1 LEIKEVVGIDVGK
14 EILEA
19 HIHIIKTS
27 SSFKNTIKEIKAMV
41 NWAVKKS
48 AVEKKSL
55 LFIFEHTGLYSQQ
68 LALYLSEKEYSFV
81 MIPGLEIK
89 RSLGISRGKSDK
101 IDAEKIAQY
110 GYRRREE
117 LSPYII
123 DIKEVAEIKK
133 LLSLREKLVTQRA
146 GYKSTLGEYKKFMK
160 RKGNEILF
168 SVHEKMIKELTK
180 QIEKIESNIDGIINS
195 NSKIKKQYELIKTI
209 KGVGPQTALF
219 MIAYTN
225 GFTRFQTW
233 RKFAS
238 YCGIAPFPNSS
249 GKSLKGKTK
258 VSGLAN
264 KKIKSLLDMC
274 AKTAIQSNPEMKIY
288 YMRRVSEGKE
298 KMSTI
303 NIIRNKLLSR
313 IFAVVNRET
322 PYVNTYAYCG

>member
-19 HIHIIKTS
+19 HIHSLKTS
-27 SSFKNTIKEIKAMV
+27 SSFKNTIAEIKTMV
-41 NWAVKKS
+41 NWAVKRS
-48 AVEKKSL
+48 TVEKKSI
-55 LFIFEHTGLYSQQ
+55 LFVLEHTGLYSKQ
-68 LALYLSEKEYSFV
+68 LALFLSDKEYNFV

-146 GYKSTLGEYKKFMK
+146 GYKSTLGEYKQFMK

-180 QIEKIESNIDGIINS
+180 QIEKIESNIDGIVNS

-209 KGVGPQTALF
+209 KGVGSQTALF

-288 YMRRVSEGKE
+288 YLRRVSEGKE

-313 IFAVVNRET
+313 IFAVVDRET

>member
-1 LEIKEVVGIDVGK
+1 MEIKEVVGIDVGK
-14 EILEA
+14 DILEA

-27 SSFKNTIKEIKAMV
+27 SSFKNTITEIKSMV
-41 NWAVKKS
+41 NWAVKRS
-48 AVEKKSL
+48 AVEEKSI
-55 LFIFEHTGLYSQQ
+55 LFVFEHTGLYSQQ
-68 LALYLSEKEYSFV
+68 LALFLSEKEYNFV

-146 GYKSTLGEYKKFMK
+146 GYKSTLGEYKQFMK

-249 GKSLKGKTK
+249 GKSLRGKTK

-288 YMRRVSEGKE
+288 YLRRVSEGKE

>member
-1 LEIKEVVGIDVGK
+1 LEIREVVGIDVGK
-14 EILEA
+14 EKLDVHVHSRKI
-19 HIHIIKTS
+19 S
-27 SSFKNTIKEIKAMV
+27 SSFKNTITEIKAMV
-41 NWAVKKS
+41 NWAIKKS
-48 AVEKKSL
+48 AVEKTFL
-55 LFIFEHTGLYSQQ
+55 LFVFEHTGLYSQT
-68 LALYLSEKEYSFV
+68 LALYLSEKEYNFV

-89 RSLGISRGKSDK
+89 RSLGLSRGKSDK

-123 DIKEVAEIKK
+123 DVKEVSEIKK

-146 GYKSTLGEYKKFMK
+146 GYKSTFGEYKKFMK
-160 RKGNEILF
+160 RKENEILF

-180 QIEKIESNIDGIINS
+180 QIEKIESKIDGIIKS
-195 NSKIKKQYELIKTI
+195 NSKIKKQYELINTI

-238 YCGIAPFPNSS
+238 YCGIAPFPHSS

-274 AKTAIQSNPEMKIY
+274 AKTAIQSNPEMKVY

>member
-1 LEIKEVVGIDVGK
+1 MEITEVVGIDVGK
-14 EILEA
+14 EMLEL
-19 HIHIIKTS
+19 HIHSSKIS
-27 SSFKNTIKEIKAMV
+27 SSFKNTSTDIKAMV
-41 NWAVKKS
+41 NWAIKKS
-48 AVEKKSL
+48 TVEKTSL
-55 LFIFEHTGLYSQQ
+55 LFVFEHTGLYSQQ
-68 LALYLSEKEYSFV
+68 LALYLSEKEYNFV

-89 RSLGISRGKSDK
+89 RSLGISRGKSDR
-101 IDAEKIAQY
+101 IDAEKIALY

-117 LSPYII
+117 LRPYII
-123 DIKEVAEIKK
+123 DIKEVSEIKK

-146 GYKSTLGEYKKFMK
+146 GYKTTLGEYKKFMK
-160 RKGNEILF
+160 RKENEILF
-168 SVHEKMIKELTK
+168 SVHEKMIEELTK
-180 QIEKIESNIDGIINS
+180 QIEKIESKIDGIINS
-195 NSKIKKQYELIKTI
+195 NSKIKRQYELIKTI
-209 KGVGPQTALF
+209 KGVGSQTALF

-258 VSGLAN
+258 VSGLTN

-274 AKTAIQSNPEMKIY
+274 AKTAIQSNPEMKVY
-288 YMRRVSEGKE
+288 YQRRVSEGKE

-313 IFAVVNRET
+313 IFAVVTRET